1 MTCRGAIHS
10 AHCTLL
16 RSCSGRYE
24 LRPYIPQEGH
34 LLVSI
39 TIFPFTEAELD
50 ATNDV
55 VMAAYNVLQS
65 RKDALRSY
73 LTFQSAGS
81 FVVKDNDTVV
91 GFGGVLDYGP
101 FAYVGLMS
109 VLPTAQKR
117 GIGQLLME
125 RLRAWLEARHCPTA
139 LLDATPVGEPV
150 YRRNGFLEDD
160 QTVVWQQNEHILLP
174 HHLPLGVSQLTE
186 VEIQALIQFDAPQF
200 GADRREVLSAYSVR
214 YPNRVLVIHDADG
227 RISGY
232 VIAQSYVIGPMV
244 AQTKEDAERLLVH
257 ALALPFESK
266 PSVFVSAQHT
276 DAPHLLTRYGFAQQR
291 TLSHMW
297 MGKHIARNR
306 HTTLYGQASLASASK
321 HINYAFII

>member
-1 MTCRGAIHS
+1 M
-10 AHCTLL
+10 
-16 RSCSGRYE
+16 
-24 LRPYIPQEGH
+24 
-34 LLVSI
+34 SI
-39 TIFPFTEAELD
+39 TVFPFTEAELD

-65 RKDALRSY
+65 RKDSLRSY

-81 FVVKDNDTVV
+81 FIAKDNDAVV

-101 FAYVGLMS
+101 FAYVGQMS

-125 RLRAWLEARHCPTA
+125 RLLAWLEAQHCPTA
-139 LLDATPVGEPV
+139 LLDATPVGESV
-150 YRRNGFLEDD
+150 YRHNGFLEDD
-160 QTVVWQQNEHILLP
+160 QTVVWQQNEHVLLP
-174 HHLPLGVSQLTE
+174 RHLPFGVSRLTE
-186 VEIQALIQFDAPQF
+186 IEIPALMQFDAPHF
-200 GADRREVLSAYSVR
+200 GAGRGEVLNAYCVR
-214 YPNRVLVIHDADG
+214 YPNRVLVIHATDG
-227 RISGY
+227 HISGY
-232 VIAQSYVIGPMV
+232 VVAQSQVIGPLV

-276 DAPHLLTRYGFAQQR
+276 DASHLLTRYGFVQQR

-297 MGKHIARNR
+297 VGKHLARNR
-306 HTTLYGQASLASASK
+306 HTTLYGQASLG
-321 HINYAFII
+321 FG